1 MTVEQARH
9 YNLEQ
14 AFTWKL
20 GIWQGGRLIL
30 GRGWLSLTRG
40 DPLKVNPWPPRNRS
54 FNSQSSPDSQRILL
68 VL

>member
-30 GRGWLSLTRG
+30 GRGWLSSTARG
-40 DPLKVNPWPPRNRS
+40 PTEG
-54 FNSQSSPDSQRILL
+54 QSLAPAKPKL
-68 VL
+68 

>member
-30 GRGWLSLTRG
+30 GRGWLSSTARRPQG
-40 DPLKVNPWPPRNRS
+40 
-54 FNSQSSPDSQRILL
+54 QSLAPTKPQL
-68 VL
+68 